1 MITLSICLS
10 LLLLAFLNA
19 VFAQPSSDLVLPVDR
34 ELYFPPFLKSE
45 GFYRSF
51 LINVTFAGIATAANG
66 FNYVKYS
73 QFLMVFDPLL
83 AILLNLTLGIIAAI
97 SLRSDSRELLS
108 RQRIIW
114 VVIFLF
120 IGILLFVFSVSTAIP
135 ADQEISKS
143 KVTAQP

>member
-51 LINVTFAGIATAANG
+51 LINVTFAGISTAANG
-66 FNYVKYS
+66 FHHVTYS
-73 QFLMVFDPLL
+73 QFLMVYDPLL

-108 RQRIIW
+108 RQRITW
-114 VVIFLF
+114 VVIFLC
-120 IGILLFVFSVSTAIP
+120 IGVLLFVFSVSTAIP
-135 ADQEISKS
+135 ADQAISKS
-143 KVTAQP
+143 KATAQP